1 MKVKYEAK
9 LYEVTTGTIEKNEEA
24 PNFKR
29 YTVIAHHAE
38 NAIDRVKVGGN
49 LIDEK
54 GVVEFIESVVLVSQI
69 DIL

>member
-1 MKVKYEAK
+1 MKYDAK

-29 YTVIAHHAE
+29 YTVLADHAE
-38 NAIDRVKVGGN
+38 HAIDRVKVGGD
-49 LIDEK
+49 LINER
-54 GVVEFIESVVLVSQI
+54 GIVEFIESVVLVSRI